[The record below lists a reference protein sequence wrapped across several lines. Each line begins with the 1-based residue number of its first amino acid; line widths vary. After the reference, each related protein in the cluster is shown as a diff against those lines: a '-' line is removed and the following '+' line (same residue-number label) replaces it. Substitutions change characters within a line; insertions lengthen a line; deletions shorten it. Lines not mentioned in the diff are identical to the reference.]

1 MATDIT
7 VTEDV
12 TTVTVTESTTAIDI
26 SPQVT
31 SVGVSAVDITAANI
45 ASSISLTPTGNIS
58 ATNVQAG
65 FNELASEVAFL
76 SGADFTGDVTI
87 SNGELT
93 VNGKV
98 EAELFQGD
106 IDGAIHF
113 KGAVAS
119 GATLTKGDVVYISG
133 HSGQKTE
140 VDKADASDSN
150 KMPAFGIVAA
160 DPVGQNVDV
169 VTFGTLKTINTSA
182 YSEGDE
188 LFVSTTAGQLTS
200 TAPSGEGNLVQ
211 KIAKVVRANVS
222 GNIKIMGAGRTN
234 ATPNLNDG
242 NIFIGDSNNQATTA
256 SFAAQVASADIT
268 ESQITDL
275 QSYLTDYTVTEA
287 DVRAHEAAIQI
298 TESQITNLQSYL
310 TSETSHDDVLV
321 DGDFTSSGYMKT
333 DGNGNYSVESGSIA
347 EVNDLT
353 TSVTWANVPDANI
366 TESSVTQHQ
375 AAISIT
381 ESQITDLQSYLT
393 AETSHAD
400 VVVDGDFTSAGFMKR
415 GASAGTYEI
424 ASTIS
429 FTDLDCV
436 KDEDDMTSDSA
447 THVPTQQSVKAFVED
462 RELKFFYENKTVS
475 QSLSTSS
482 ATIWQ
487 SFDTPTYSEKRLHEF
502 DFELETTSSSSFAA
516 NDYRIEV
523 VAVVPSGETAYLLG
537 EATYESSVS
546 TYVDKVSFSGN
557 ITDKLTTGGTV
568 GLNLDSSG
576 LYGARSIY
584 AYYYSHADDKT
595 YAEISNFPS
604 AIVTSGTP
612 VDLYFDPFQWDD
624 AGESLSVLTS
634 DVEITRQSAAQ
645 IVGLKA
651 KIGFISQGFTYSVKA
666 KETNT
671 SSAVTV
677 GKLRHTLTTRKI

>member
-1 MATDIT
+1 MATTIT

-12 TTVTVTESTTAIDI
+12 TEVTVTETTTQLNIT
-26 SPQVT
+26 PQVT
-31 SVGVSAVDITAANI
+31 TVGVSAVDITAANT
-45 ASSISLTPTGNIS
+45 AQSVSLTPTGNIS

-106 IDGAIHF
+106 IDGAVHF

-133 HSGQKTE
+133 HSGNKTE

-169 VTFGTLKTINTSA
+169 VTFGTLKTINASA

-188 LFVSTTAGQLTS
+188 LYVSTTAGQLTS

-211 KIAKVVRANVS
+211 IIAKVVRAGNS
-222 GNIKIMGAGRTN
+222 GNIKIMGAGRIN

-242 NIFIGDSNNQATTA
+242 NIFIGDSNNKATTA
-256 SFAAQVASADIT
+256 SFATQVASADIT

-275 QSYLTDYTVTEA
+275 QSYLTDYTVTES
-287 DVRAHEAAIQI
+287 DVRAHESAIEI

-310 TSETSHDDVLV
+310 TAESDPVFSAHAASGVTATKISNWDAAYNWDNHAEAGYLTSETSH
-321 DGDFTSSGYMKT
+321 T
-333 DGNGNYSVESGSIA
+333 
-347 EVNDLT
+347 
-353 TSVTWANVPDANI
+353 
-366 TESSVTQHQ
+366 
-375 AAISIT
+375 
-381 ESQITDLQSYLT
+381 
-393 AETSHAD
+393 D

-424 ASTIS
+424 ASTIA

-447 THVPTQQSVKAFVED
+447 IHVPTQQSVKAFVED
-462 RELKFFYENKTVS
+462 QEKIHIYTRDYPNNF
-475 QSLSTSS
+475 SLSSS
-482 ATIWQ
+482 YLDI
-487 SFDTPTYSEKRLHEF
+487 FEEFETPTYTEKRLHEI
-502 DFELETTSSSSFAA
+502 DIHLHLLGGSTTVA
-516 NDYRIEV
+516 NNGSMLVEAEV
-523 VAVVPSGETAYLLG
+523 PTTTTVFSLGNATRYGGGEQTYTGILQVDGDITDQISDGGSISLSTNPSG
-537 EATYESSVS
+537 
-546 TYVDKVSFSGN
+546 SFS
-557 ITDKLTTGGTV
+557 T
-568 GLNLDSSG
+568 
-576 LYGARSIY
+576 RSIY
-584 AYYYSHADDKT
+584 GVYYDRASDKT
-595 YAEISNFPS
+595 RIEYSEYPSALISNTDDPTELFHDPFRFS
-604 AIVTSGTP
+604 ASGT
-612 VDLYFDPFQWDD
+612 FI
-624 AGESLSVLTS
+624 T
-634 DVEITRQSAAQ
+634 VEDILFNVYAASQ
-645 IVGLKA
+645 DTQQKVTARFGY
-651 KIGFISQGFTYSVKA
+651 ISQGFKYRVRMREQSGSDGLFHRKVKY
-666 KETNT
+666 KVT
-671 SSAVTV
+671 SR
-677 GKLRHTLTTRKI
+677 KL